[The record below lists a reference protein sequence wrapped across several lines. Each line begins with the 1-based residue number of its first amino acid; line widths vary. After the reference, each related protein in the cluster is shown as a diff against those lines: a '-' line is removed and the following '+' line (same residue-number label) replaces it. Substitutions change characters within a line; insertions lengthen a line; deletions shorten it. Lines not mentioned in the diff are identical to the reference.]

1 MHIQPAKLLLFV
13 HICNTIRATAPN
25 INVIVLCG
33 FRVPFAPFL
42 RTD

>member
-1 MHIQPAKLLLFV
+1 MLTFDAVAL
-13 HICNTIRATAPN
+13 ATAPN